1 MKQWLEN
8 LAVITATFWIGGL
21 WVVGFVAYELFKMIP
36 EAQLA
41 GNIAGQ
47 LFKMMAYVG
56 MASSIYLLIQRV
68 YQYGTNALK
77 QGFFWLILLMLIL
90 ILVSHLGINPL
101 LEKFKLEAM
110 PKDVM
115 ESIFADRFSTW
126 HGISSI
132 AYLLECVLGVFAIL
146 KIR

>member
-1 MKQWLEN
+1 MKQWLEK
-8 LAVITATFWIGGL
+8 LAIITATFWIGGL
-21 WVVGFVAYELFKMIP
+21 WVVGIVAYELFKLIP

-47 LFKMMAYVG
+47 LFRMMAYVG
-56 MASSIYLLIQRV
+56 MAASIYLLIQRV

-77 QGFFWLILLMLIL
+77 QGFFWIILLMLLLIL
-90 ILVSHLGINPL
+90 ISHLGINPL

-115 ESIFADRFSTW
+115 ESVFADRFATW

-132 AYLLECVLGVFAIL
+132 AYLLECFLGIFAIL

>member
-8 LAVITATFWIGGL
+8 LAVITSTFWIGGL

-47 LFKMMAYVG
+47 LFKMMDYVG

-115 ESIFADRFSTW
+115 ESVFADRFSTW

-132 AYLLECVLGVFAIL
+132 AYLLECFLGVFAIL

>member
-21 WVVGFVAYELFKMIP
+21 WVLGIVAYELFKIIP

-41 GNIAGQ
+41 GNIAGE
-47 LFKMMAYVG
+47 LFKMMAFVG

-101 LEKFKLEAM
+101 VEKFKLEAM

-115 ESIFADRFSTW
+115 ESVFADRFSTW
-126 HGISSI
+126 HGISNI
-132 AYLLECVLGVFAIL
+132 AYLLECFLGIFAIL

>member
-1 MKQWLEN
+1 M
-8 LAVITATFWIGGL
+8 
-21 WVVGFVAYELFKMIP
+21 P

-47 LFKMMAYVG
+47 LFRMMAFVG
-56 MASSIYLLIQRV
+56 MATSIYLLIQRV
-68 YQYGTNALK
+68 YQFGTNALK
-77 QGFFWLILLMLIL
+77 QSFFWLVVLMLVL

-115 ESIFADRFSTW
+115 ESVFADRFATW
-126 HGISSI
+126 HGVSSI
-132 AYLLECVLGVFAIL
+132 AYLLECFLGVFVIL

>member
-1 MKQWLEN
+1 M
-8 LAVITATFWIGGL
+8 
-21 WVVGFVAYELFKMIP
+21 P

-47 LFKMMAYVG
+47 LFRMMAYVG
-56 MASSIYLLIQRV
+56 MTASIYLLIQRI

-77 QGFFWLILLMLIL
+77 QGFFWIIVLMLVLIL
-90 ILVSHLGINPL
+90 ISHLGINPL
-101 LEKFKLEAM
+101 LEKFKLDAM

-115 ESIFADRFSTW
+115 ESVFADRFATW

-132 AYLLECVLGVFAIL
+132 AYLLECFLGVFAIL

>member
-8 LAVITATFWIGGL
+8 LAIITATFWIGGL
-21 WVVGFVAYELFKMIP
+21 WVVGIVAYELFKLIP

-47 LFKMMAYVG
+47 LFRMIAYVG
-56 MASSIYLLIQRV
+56 MAASIYLLIQRV

-77 QGFFWLILLMLIL
+77 QAFFWIIMFMLLLIL
-90 ILVSHLGINPL
+90 ISHLGINPL
-101 LEKFKLEAM
+101 LEKFKLEAL

-115 ESIFADRFSTW
+115 ESVFADRFATW

-132 AYLLECVLGVFAIL
+132 AYLLECFLGIFAIL

>member
-8 LAVITATFWIGGL
+8 LAIITATFWIGGL
-21 WVVGFVAYELFKMIP
+21 WVVGIVAYELFKLIP
-36 EAQLA
+36 EAQIA

-47 LFKMMAYVG
+47 LFRMMAYVG
-56 MASSIYLLIQRV
+56 MAASIYLLIQRV

-77 QGFFWLILLMLIL
+77 QGFFWIILLMLLLIL
-90 ILVSHLGINPL
+90 ISHLGINPL
-101 LEKFKLEAM
+101 LEKFKLEAL

-115 ESIFADRFSTW
+115 ESVFADRFATW
-126 HGISSI
+126 HGISSV
-132 AYLLECVLGVFAIL
+132 AYLLECFLGIFAIL

>member
-56 MASSIYLLIQRV
+56 MASSTYLLIQRV
-68 YQYGTNALK
+68 YQYGTNSLK

-115 ESIFADRFSTW
+115 ESVFADRFSTW

-132 AYLLECVLGVFAIL
+132 AYLLECFLGVFAIL

>member
-8 LAVITATFWIGGL
+8 LALIAATFWIGGL
-21 WVVGFVAYELFKMIP
+21 WVVGIVAYELFKLIP

-41 GNIAGQ
+41 GSIAGQ
-47 LFKMMAYVG
+47 LFKMMAYIG
-56 MASSIYLLIQRV
+56 MATSIYLLIQLV
-68 YQYGTNALK
+68 YQFGTNALK
-77 QGFFWLILLMLIL
+77 QGFFWLIALMLIL
-90 ILVSHLGINPL
+90 ILISHLGISPL

-115 ESIFADRFSTW
+115 ESVFADRFATW

-132 AYLLECVLGVFAIL
+132 AYLLECFLGVFAIL

>member
-8 LAVITATFWIGGL
+8 LAIITATFWIGGL
-21 WVVGFVAYELFKMIP
+21 WVVGIVAYELFKLIP

-47 LFKMMAYVG
+47 LFRMMAYVG
-56 MASSIYLLIQRV
+56 MAASIYLLIQRV

-77 QGFFWLILLMLIL
+77 QAFFWIIMFMLLLIL
-90 ILVSHLGINPL
+90 ISHLGINPL
-101 LEKFKLEAM
+101 LEKFKLEAL

-115 ESIFADRFSTW
+115 ESVFADRFATW

-132 AYLLECVLGVFAIL
+132 AYLLECFLGIFAIL

>member
-8 LAVITATFWIGGL
+8 LAIITATFWIGGL
-21 WVVGFVAYELFKMIP
+21 WVVGIVAYELFKLIP

-41 GNIAGQ
+41 GNIAGE
-47 LFKMMAYVG
+47 LFRMMAYVG
-56 MASSIYLLIQRV
+56 MAASIYLLIQRV

-77 QGFFWLILLMLIL
+77 QGFFWIILLMLLLIL
-90 ILVSHLGINPL
+90 ISHLGINPL

-115 ESIFADRFSTW
+115 ESVFADRLATW
-126 HGISSI
+126 HRISSV
-132 AYLLECVLGVFAIL
+132 AYLLECFLGIFAIL

>member
-21 WVVGFVAYELFKMIP
+21 WVVGIVAYELFKLIP

-47 LFKMMAYVG
+47 LFQMMAFVG
-56 MASSIYLLIQRV
+56 MAASIFLLIQRV
-68 YQYGTNALK
+68 YQFGTNALK
-77 QGFFWLILLMLIL
+77 QGFFWLIVLMLIL
-90 ILVSHLGINPL
+90 ILISHLGINPL

-115 ESIFADRFSTW
+115 ESVFADRFTTW

-132 AYLLECVLGVFAIL
+132 AYLLECFLGVFAIL

>member
-115 ESIFADRFSTW
+115 ESVFANRFSTW

-132 AYLLECVLGVFAIL
+132 AYLLECFLGVLAIL

>member
-1 MKQWLEN
+1 MKQWLEK
-8 LAVITATFWIGGL
+8 LAIITATFWIGGL
-21 WVVGFVAYELFKMIP
+21 WVVGIVAYELFKLIP

-47 LFKMMAYVG
+47 LFRMMAYVG
-56 MASSIYLLIQRV
+56 MAASIYLLIQRV

-77 QGFFWLILLMLIL
+77 QGFFWIILLMLLLIL
-90 ILVSHLGINPL
+90 ISHLGINPL

-110 PKDVM
+110 PKNVM
-115 ESIFADRFSTW
+115 ESVFADRFATW

-132 AYLLECVLGVFAIL
+132 AYLLECFLGIFAIL

>member
-47 LFKMMAYVG
+47 LFKMIAYVG
-56 MASSIYLLIQRV
+56 MVSSIYLLIQRV

-77 QGFFWLILLMLIL
+77 QGFFWFILLMLIL

-115 ESIFADRFSTW
+115 ESVFADRFSTW

-132 AYLLECVLGVFAIL
+132 AYLLECFLGIFAIL

>member
-8 LAVITATFWIGGL
+8 LAIITATFWIGGL
-21 WVVGFVAYELFKMIP
+21 WVVGIVAYELFKLIP

-47 LFKMMAYVG
+47 LFRMIAYVG
-56 MASSIYLLIQRV
+56 MAASIYLLIQRV

-77 QGFFWLILLMLIL
+77 QAFFWIILLMLLLIL
-90 ILVSHLGINPL
+90 ISHLGINPL
-101 LEKFKLEAM
+101 LEKFKLEAL

-115 ESIFADRFSTW
+115 ESVFADRFATW

-132 AYLLECVLGVFAIL
+132 AYLLECFLGIFAIL
-146 KIR
+146 EIR

>member
-1 MKQWLEN
+1 MKQWLEK
-8 LAVITATFWIGGL
+8 LAIITATFWIGGL
-21 WVVGFVAYELFKMIP
+21 WVVGIVAYELFKLIP

-47 LFKMMAYVG
+47 LFRMMAYVG
-56 MASSIYLLIQRV
+56 MAASIYLLIQRV
-68 YQYGTNALK
+68 YQYGTNTLK
-77 QGFFWLILLMLIL
+77 QGFFWIILLMLLLIL
-90 ILVSHLGINPL
+90 ISHLGINPL

-115 ESIFADRFSTW
+115 ESDFADRFATW

-132 AYLLECVLGVFAIL
+132 AYLLECFLGIFAIL

>member
-1 MKQWLEN
+1 
-8 LAVITATFWIGGL
+8 L
-21 WVVGFVAYELFKMIP
+21 WVVGVVAYELFKLIP

-47 LFKMMAYVG
+47 LFRMMAYVG
-56 MASSIYLLIQRV
+56 MAASIYLLIQRV

-77 QGFFWLILLMLIL
+77 QGFFWIILLMLLLIL
-90 ILVSHLGINPL
+90 ISHLGINPL

-115 ESIFADRFSTW
+115 ESVFADRFATW

-132 AYLLECVLGVFAIL
+132 AYLLECFLGIFAIL

>member
-1 MKQWLEN
+1 
-8 LAVITATFWIGGL
+8 L
-21 WVVGFVAYELFKMIP
+21 WVVGIVAYELFKLIP

-47 LFKMMAYVG
+47 LFRMMAYVG
-56 MASSIYLLIQRV
+56 MAASIYLLIQRV
-68 YQYGTNALK
+68 YQYGTNTLK
-77 QGFFWLILLMLIL
+77 QGFFWIILLMLLLIL
-90 ILVSHLGINPL
+90 ISHLGINPL

-115 ESIFADRFSTW
+115 ESVFADRFATW

-132 AYLLECVLGVFAIL
+132 AYLLECFLGIFAIL

>member
-1 MKQWLEN
+1 MVRKFSSHYRN
-8 LAVITATFWIGGL
+8 LLIGGL
-21 WVVGFVAYELFKMIP
+21 WVLGIVAYELFKIIP

-77 QGFFWLILLMLIL
+77 QGFSGLFYSCL
-90 ILVSHLGINPL
+90 S
-101 LEKFKLEAM
+101 
-110 PKDVM
+110 
-115 ESIFADRFSTW
+115 
-126 HGISSI
+126 
-132 AYLLECVLGVFAIL
+132 
-146 KIR
+146 

>member
-1 MKQWLEN
+1 MKQWLEK
-8 LAVITATFWIGGL
+8 LAIITATFWIGGL
-21 WVVGFVAYELFKMIP
+21 WVVGIVAYELFKLIP

-47 LFKMMAYVG
+47 LFRMMAYVG
-56 MASSIYLLIQRV
+56 MAASIYLLIQRV

-77 QGFFWLILLMLIL
+77 QGFFWIIMLMLLLIL
-90 ILVSHLGINPL
+90 ISHLGINPL

-115 ESIFADRFSTW
+115 ESVFADRFATW

-132 AYLLECVLGVFAIL
+132 AYLLECFLGIFAIL

>member
-8 LAVITATFWIGGL
+8 LAVITATFWIGGW
-21 WVVGFVAYELFKMIP
+21 WVVGVVAYELFKMTP

-47 LFKMMAYVG
+47 LFRMMAYVG

-77 QGFFWLILLMLIL
+77 QGFFWLILFMLIL
-90 ILVSHLGINPL
+90 ILVSHLGIDPL

-115 ESIFADRFSTW
+115 ESVFADRFSTW
-126 HGISSI
+126 HGVSSI
-132 AYLLECVLGVFAIL
+132 AYLLECFLGVLVVL

>member
-1 MKQWLEN
+1 MKQWLEK
-8 LAVITATFWIGGL
+8 LAIITATFWIGGL
-21 WVVGFVAYELFKMIP
+21 WVVGIVAYELFKLIP

-47 LFKMMAYVG
+47 LFRMMAYVG
-56 MASSIYLLIQRV
+56 MAASIYLLIQRV
-68 YQYGTNALK
+68 YQYGTNTLK
-77 QGFFWLILLMLIL
+77 QGFFWIILLMLLLIL
-90 ILVSHLGINPL
+90 ISHLGINPL

-115 ESIFADRFSTW
+115 ESVFADRFATW
-126 HGISSI
+126 HGISSV
-132 AYLLECVLGVFAIL
+132 AYLLECFLGIFAIL

>member
-8 LAVITATFWIGGL
+8 LAIITATFWIGGL
-21 WVVGFVAYELFKMIP
+21 WVVGIVAYELFKLIP

-47 LFKMMAYVG
+47 LFRMMAYVG
-56 MASSIYLLIQRV
+56 MAASIYLLIQRV

-77 QGFFWLILLMLIL
+77 QAFFWIIMFMLLLIL
-90 ILVSHLGINPL
+90 ISHLGINPL
-101 LEKFKLEAM
+101 LEKFKLEAL

-115 ESIFADRFSTW
+115 ESVFADRFATW
-126 HGISSI
+126 HGISSV
-132 AYLLECVLGVFAIL
+132 AYLLECFLGIFAIL

>member
-1 MKQWLEN
+1 MKSWLEN

-21 WVVGFVAYELFKMIP
+21 WTVGVVAYSLFKIIP

-47 LFKMMAYVG
+47 LFQIMAYVG
-56 MASSIYLLIQRV
+56 MTSSIFILMQRV
-68 YQYGTNALK
+68 YQYGTQALK
-77 QGFFWLILLMLIL
+77 QGFFWLIVFMLIL
-90 ILVSHLGINPL
+90 ILISHLGISPL
-101 LEKFKLEAM
+101 LEKFKLDAM

-115 ESIFADRFSTW
+115 ESVFADRFATW

-132 AYLLECVLGVFAIL
+132 AYLIECFLGIFAIL
-146 KIR
+146 KMR

>member
-1 MKQWLEN
+1 MKQWLEK
-8 LAVITATFWIGGL
+8 LAIITATFWIGGL
-21 WVVGFVAYELFKMIP
+21 WVVGIVAYELFKLIP

-47 LFKMMAYVG
+47 LFRIMAYVG
-56 MASSIYLLIQRV
+56 MAASIYLLIQRV
-68 YQYGTNALK
+68 YQYGTNTLK
-77 QGFFWLILLMLIL
+77 QGFFWIILLMLLLIL
-90 ILVSHLGINPL
+90 ISHLGINPL

-115 ESIFADRFSTW
+115 ESVFADRFATW

-132 AYLLECVLGVFAIL
+132 AYLLECFLGIFAIL

>member
-1 MKQWLEN
+1 MKQWLEK
-8 LAVITATFWIGGL
+8 LAIITATFWIGGL
-21 WVVGFVAYELFKMIP
+21 WVVGIVAYELFKLIP

-47 LFKMMAYVG
+47 LFRMMAYVG
-56 MASSIYLLIQRV
+56 MAASIYLLIQRV

-77 QGFFWLILLMLIL
+77 QGFFWIILLMLLLIL
-90 ILVSHLGINPL
+90 ISHLGINPL

-115 ESIFADRFSTW
+115 ESVFADRFATW
-126 HGISSI
+126 HGISSV
-132 AYLLECVLGVFAIL
+132 AYLLECFLGIFAIL

>member
-1 MKQWLEN
+1 
-8 LAVITATFWIGGL
+8 
-21 WVVGFVAYELFKMIP
+21 VGFVAYELFKMIP

-115 ESIFADRFSTW
+115 ESVFADRFSTW

-132 AYLLECVLGVFAIL
+132 AYLLECFLGVFAIL

>member
-8 LAVITATFWIGGL
+8 LAMITATLWIGGL
-21 WVVGFVAYELFKMIP
+21 WAVGIVAYELFKLIP

-41 GNIAGQ
+41 GHIAGQ
-47 LFKMMAYVG
+47 LFQMMAYVG
-56 MASSIYLLIQRV
+56 MGSSIFLLIQRV
-68 YQYGTNALK
+68 YQFGTNALK
-77 QGFFWLILLMLIL
+77 QGFFWLIVLMLALIL
-90 ILVSHLGINPL
+90 ISYLGINPL

-115 ESIFADRFSTW
+115 ESVFADRFATW

-132 AYLLECVLGVFAIL
+132 AYLLECFLGIFAIL

>member
-8 LAVITATFWIGGL
+8 LALIAATFWIGGL
-21 WVVGFVAYELFKMIP
+21 WVVGIVAYELFKLIP

-56 MASSIYLLIQRV
+56 MATSIFLLIQRV
-68 YQYGTNALK
+68 YQFGTNALK
-77 QGFFWLILLMLIL
+77 QSFFWLVVLMLVLIL
-90 ILVSHLGINPL
+90 ISHLGINPL
-101 LEKFKLEAM
+101 LEKFKLDAM

-115 ESIFADRFSTW
+115 ES
-126 HGISSI
+126 
-132 AYLLECVLGVFAIL
+132 VFA
-146 KIR
+146 

>member
-8 LAVITATFWIGGL
+8 LAVITATFWIVGL

-77 QGFFWLILLMLIL
+77 QGFFWLILRMLIL

-115 ESIFADRFSTW
+115 ESVFADRFSTW

-132 AYLLECVLGVFAIL
+132 AYLLECFLGVFAIL

>member
-21 WVVGFVAYELFKMIP
+21 WVLGIVAYELFKIIP

-77 QGFFWLILLMLIL
+77 HGFFWLVLLMLVL

-101 LEKFKLEAM
+101 VEKFKLEAM

-115 ESIFADRFSTW
+115 ESVFADRFSTW
-126 HGISSI
+126 HGISNI
-132 AYLLECVLGVFAIL
+132 AYLLECFLGVFAIL